1 MSLEESERT
10 ITSTKKSNER
20 DERDERDERNESNDS
35 NDSNKCTKTLDDY
48 ILDLKII
55 SKIKP
60 NYKLSIINDKISIDT
75 NSLQSLTRYF
85 SSYSRG
91 DTIEYLENL
100 DKQLLIHIEK
110 LINTKDSELNLMFN
124 SRSNILVTLTY
135 DLKLGILGLNN
146 LINTYQKDELIV
158 SKLEIIINN
167 FNLKIQKISEV
178 LKL

>member
-10 ITSTKKSNER
+10 ITSTKKSNE
-20 DERDERDERNESNDS
+20 SNDS
-35 NDSNKCTKTLDDY
+35 NESNESTKTLDDY

-85 SSYSRG
+85 SSYSRMS
-91 DTIEYLENL
+91 TIEYLENL

-110 LINTKDSELNLMFN
+110 LINTKNSELNLMFN
-124 SRSNILVTLTY
+124 SRSNILVNLTY
-135 DLKLGILGLNN
+135 DLKLGIIGLNN